1 MKPEIIFISEKD
13 GLIRIS
19 KEDIIALVDK
29 AYSAGIADA
38 NHISTSPWIVQ
49 TDTTYGAEMRGD
61 AE

>member
-29 AYSAGIADA
+29 AYHAGLADA
-38 NHISTSPWIVQ
+38 NHITTSPWIVQ
-49 TDTTYGAEMRGD
+49 TGTTYGAEMRG
-61 AE
+61 EQ